1 MRPESQSPF
10 QSPVTREPMGSCQS
24 PKILFPGPLI
34 QPVNSSERAREDTKT
49 NLLSLLQSDFGFH
62 CFSVGFFFCS
72 TSGYGYVTSTF
83 PTIRSPS
90 CHSAPYLPHPPQIF
104 HNLCFLFLLVITAV
118 PREIENN
125 ASAKFLGANKVHYG

>member
-1 MRPESQSPF
+1 
-10 QSPVTREPMGSCQS
+10 MGSCQS

-49 NLLSLLQSDFGFH
+49 HLLSLLQSDFGFH
-62 CFSVGFFFCS
+62 CFSVSFFCCCS

-90 CHSAPYLPHPPQIF
+90 CHNAPYLPHPPPPPPPRKFCITLVFYFSWLLQPYQEELKTMF
-104 HNLCFLFLLVITAV
+104 LQNLAGT
-118 PREIENN
+118 
-125 ASAKFLGANKVHYG
+125 NKVHYG